1 MRHLDFLGKAKYFV
15 TISAIL
21 VAGSAVLLVPGI
33 RGLNLGIDFTGGME
47 FTVKLSESVDTA
59 VVRNLL
65 GTVDAGA
72 VDLRTSKIQST
83 AGNTKIITTKLLDV
97 EEDALTINRVE
108 EALREQ
114 LPVEDISRRLIG
126 EQVSRELAQR
136 SWLAIGVAMLGV
148 LIYVSWRFRL
158 RYAIGAV
165 AALFHDVM
173 VTLGIFAL
181 FRLEISLETIA
192 AFLTLV
198 GYSLNDTI
206 VIFDRVRENLKVER
220 RLSMFDLINLSV
232 NQSLVRTINTAS
244 TTLIPIVVTLFFGGV
259 ELRTFALALFI
270 GMLLGTYSTLYIAN
284 PILYAWTLR
293 AERAKRS

>member
-1 MRHLDFLGKAKYFV
+1 
-15 TISAIL
+15 
-21 VAGSAVLLVPGI
+21 
-33 RGLNLGIDFTGGME
+33 ME
-47 FTVKLSESVDTA
+47 FTVKLRESVDTA

-65 GTVDAGA
+65 GTIDAGS

-83 AGNTKIITTKLLDV
+83 AGNTKIITTRLLDV
-97 EEDALTINRVE
+97 EEDARTINRIE
-108 EALREQ
+108 ETLRAS
-114 LPVEDISRRLIG
+114 LSVEDISRRLIG
-126 EQVSRELAQR
+126 EQVSRELAQK

-158 RYAIGAV
+158 RYAVGAV
-165 AALFHDVM
+165 TALVHDVM
-173 VTLGIFAL
+173 VTLGVFAL

-220 RLSMFDLINLSV
+220 RMPMFDMINLSV

-244 TTLIPIVVTLFFGGV
+244 TTLIPIVVMLLFGGV
-259 ELRTFALALFI
+259 ELRAFALALGV
-270 GMLLGTYSTLYIAN
+270 GMLLGTYSTLYIAS
-284 PILYAWTLR
+284 PILYAWTR
-293 AERAKRS
+293 WAERMKRA